1 VHPRVDR
8 RNWSLVCFKKNHW
21 SIIRDASTKRVWII
35 SNQLAVEMRHS
46 PVQCKCIG
54 DNCLPKR
61 RSLLVVYIQFGY
73 SADTV
78 ACNTFVDR
86 VGAGAQAVA
95 ENEASRGFWPDVW
108 PHGILTNISWTRTVA
123 GAFVVYAH
131 RLATTRIWPIS
142 PQAWPFVLHC
152 LAWNGLALLSCFYIS
167 IYTIG
172 FLWLAMQSPAGTN
185 ELLISW

>member
-1 VHPRVDR
+1 MHPRVDR

-78 ACNTFVDR
+78 ACNTCVDR
-86 VGAGAQAVA
+86 VGAGGAGRGR
-95 ENEASRGFWPDVW
+95 EASRVLAWCLAAWNFDKHLVNSDCCWG
-108 PHGILTNISWTRTVA
+108 
-123 GAFVVYAH
+123 FVVYAH
-131 RLATTRIWPIS
+131 RAQIGKYSHLAHILASLT
-142 PQAWPFVLHC
+142 FC
-152 LAWNGLALLSCFYIS
+152 LALPCMKWTCSSCFYIS
-167 IYTIG
+167 T
-172 FLWLAMQSPAGTN
+172 
-185 ELLISW
+185 LLVSCDL